1 MATYTAELTG
11 AGAGPEFS
19 IKKGDSFTYDI
30 SGTFDLYWTLQYST
44 GGGWVNVSTSGAV
57 AGATVKAEQDSRY
70 RFVAHTPGETP
81 GTMTILVTELVGA
94 DKTLLITNAAGQA
107 KAGATAGWVVAAG
120 DDIALVTC
128 PASQSAATL
137 VVPVNGLKVGQKITG
152 FYATGQIESAGGEV
166 TMDVA
171 LRKHTAAAAD
181 VADAAVASITQLSAT
196 ADTIV
201 SATNSRATDFNETVG
216 VNETFYF
223 LVTATTAGS
232 TDIALQS
239 ITLEIEE

>member
-1 MATYTAELTG
+1 MASYTAELTG

-19 IKKGDSFTYDI
+19 IKKGDSFSYDI
-30 SGTFDLYWTLQYST
+30 SGTFDLYWTLQVSR
-44 GGGWVNVSTSGAV
+44 GGGWQTLATSGAT
-57 AGATVKAEQDSRY
+57 AGATVKAETDARY

-81 GTMTILVTELVGA
+81 GTMTILVTELVEA
-94 DKTLLITNAAGQA
+94 DKTLLVTNAAGQA
-107 KAGATAGWVVAAG
+107 KAGATAGWVVAPAANT
-120 DDIALVTC
+120 ALVTC
-128 PASQSAATL
+128 PASQSASTL

-152 FYATGQIESAGGEV
+152 FYATGQIESAGGTV
-166 TMDVA
+166 TLDVA

-181 VADAAVASITQLSAT
+181 VADAAVASITQISVT

-201 SATNSRATDFNETVG
+201 SSSNSRAADFNETVG
-216 VNETFYF
+216 VDETFYF